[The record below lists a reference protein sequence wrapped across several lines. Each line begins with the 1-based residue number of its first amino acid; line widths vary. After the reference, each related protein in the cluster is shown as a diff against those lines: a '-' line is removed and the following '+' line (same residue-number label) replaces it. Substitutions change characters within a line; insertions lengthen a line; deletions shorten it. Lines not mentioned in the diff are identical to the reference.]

1 MLYPVMEEYAL
12 DIIIGKGPSARTL
25 RLSIPKISLI
35 GATTKLA
42 LLSAPLRDRFGLLL
56 RLDYYAVEEMKKII
70 KRSCQLL
77 KLPISDKAIDQIA
90 LRSRKTPRIANRLLK
105 RAKDLF
111 DVNKHQAIDESVLD
125 NLFSM
130 LEIDSLG
137 LTDIDLKYLNLLGK
151 QFPNTPLGV
160 ETIASSL
167 AEDRET
173 IEQFIEPYL
182 LQLGFIKKSS
192 RGRMLT
198 PKALNHL
205 GIEAKTPEVKERSKQ
220 PPGLKNN
227 IEQKTLV

>member
-1 MLYPVMEEYAL
+1 MEEYAL